1 MDSVQQMIEDSKVY
15 ESTLSGYQ
23 KYTLIGWQVGA
34 NSLASTLQ
42 VHGTINENELL
53 F

>member
-1 MDSVQQMIEDSKVY
+1 MDPLQKMIQDSKVY

-23 KYTLIGWQVGA
+23 KYTLIQWQVGA
-34 NSLASTLQ
+34 NALASTLQ
-42 VHGTINENELL
+42 LHGTINENELL